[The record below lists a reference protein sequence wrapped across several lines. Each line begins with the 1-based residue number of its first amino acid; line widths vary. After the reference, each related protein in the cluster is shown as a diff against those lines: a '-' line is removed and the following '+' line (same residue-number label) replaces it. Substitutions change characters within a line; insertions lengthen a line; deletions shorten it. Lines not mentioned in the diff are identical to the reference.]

1 MKAQKSLIVKSGISE
16 IQKICEERGINYE
29 IAQSLSKK
37 QVQQKSKP
45 RVKLSD
51 QEIKEGFQK
60 LTKSKNYE
68 KEMKLWDT
76 IEEDE

>member
-16 IQKICEERGINYE
+16 IKRICEEKGINYE
-29 IAQSLSKK
+29 ITQNFPKK
-37 QVQQKSKP
+37 LIQQKSKS

-51 QEIKEGFQK
+51 QELKEGFQK
-60 LTKSKNYE
+60 LTKSKNYK
-68 KEMKLWDT
+68 KEMKLWDS